1 MKCIPKITVI
11 IPVKN
16 EVDKIEQCLEAV
28 FNQTIQP
35 YEILIIDGHST
46 DETVK
51 IAQKFQVKIL
61 YEDYGAVGGARQV
74 GVDSAKGDFVA
85 FTDADCIPEKNW
97 LKNLVKGFDNGIVGV
112 GGGIKNIG
120 KGLWEK
126 SIALALDSFL
136 GSADSVQ
143 DRVFSNE
150 RFVKSISGCNSMY
163 KKIDLITVGGFN
175 VKLSV
180 NEETELNS
188 RLSKFGKLLYVPNA
202 VVLHNQDRNL
212 KEFTK
217 RIYSFG
223 RGRGSIRLWDLQV
236 IPPIMGLI
244 VFLLLFMSI
253 KAFLFMILLYVL
265 VLLFF
270 DIIIFLKNKK
280 VKYLLSVPV
289 IFCIEHIAY
298 TIGFWVGITQKR
310 RI

>member
-1 MKCIPKITVI
+1 MNCTAKISVI

-16 EVDKIEQCLEAV
+16 EADKIEQCLEAV
-28 FNQTIQP
+28 FSQTMQP
-35 YEILIIDGHST
+35 YEVIIVDGHST
-46 DETVK
+46 DETVTNS
-51 IAQKFQVKIL
+51 QKFQVKIF

-74 GVDSAKGDFVA
+74 GVENADGDFVA

-97 LKNLVKGFDNGIVGV
+97 LENLVKGFDEGIVGV

-120 KGLWEK
+120 EGLWEK

-136 GSADSVQ
+136 GSANSVQ
-143 DRVFSNE
+143 DRVFNDE

-163 KKIDLITVGGFN
+163 KKTDLKNVGGFN

-202 VVLHNQDRNL
+202 IVLHNQDRNL
-212 KEFTK
+212 KQFTK

-223 RGRGSIRLWDLQV
+223 YGRGNIGLWDLQV
-236 IPPIMGLI
+236 IPPIMGFI
-244 VFLLLFMSI
+244 VLLLLFISI
-253 KAFLFMILLYVL
+253 KSFLFMIFLYASI
-265 VLLFF
+265 LLFF

-280 VKYLLSVPV
+280 VEYLLSVPL
-289 IFCIEHIAY
+289 IFFIEHVAY
-298 TIGFWVGITQKR
+298 TIGFWKGITQKR
-310 RI
+310 RK